1 VRLLD
6 LKFLLLEIS
15 VIDVITNGDLGILK
29 KDQQFVQIV
38 NLLIGGSPKK
48 KGLRKSETMQLM
60 KNASE
65 AKLRGGFYTP
75 PLIAKFILKWAVNGN
90 KNYDVLEPSCGD
102 GVFLE
107 QIKEKGFEYKSITAI
122 ETDEDE
128 VEKARKIH
136 LPKTNVI
143 NEDFL
148 TYCNSTRSEFDLVI
162 GNPPYIRYQYFNKEQ
177 RAEAEKIF
185 LRAGLKYSKLT
196 NAWVSFIVGSCL
208 LLKDKGKIGFVL
220 PAELL
225 QVSYAKQ
232 LRNYLTHFYNKI
244 NIVSFKKLV
253 FPLIQQEVVLLLCER
268 GNNGGHL
275 IEHLEL
281 KDASELENLDVTKL
295 KSPKK
300 KIDFK
305 SNKWTFY
312 FLSQK
317 EIDFIEKLLN
327 QKEIKPLS
335 HYANAEVGI
344 TTGSNEFFTISKE
357 TAEQFHLQNYTKRM
371 VGRSVQVPSAIFT
384 EQDWKENTKTGV
396 RAYFLKFPQ
405 IKELQKNKKA
415 IEYIKAGEEKKLNR
429 LYKCRIRDEWQIV
442 PSTWVSEALFIRRN
456 NIYPKLVVNEANAY
470 TTDTMH
476 RVTIKKDTK
485 LLSGNKVNMNAL
497 VASYYN
503 SLSLAFAEICGRS
516 HGGGALELMPNE
528 VESILLPYREENAE
542 LLDKIDSMMR
552 KGKNINEILEFTDKK
567 ILKVGYGFSDEEI
580 KLANNIWKKLLN
592 RRLGRN

>member
-1 VRLLD
+1 
-6 LKFLLLEIS
+6 
-15 VIDVITNGDLGILK
+15 
-29 KDQQFVQIV
+29 
-38 NLLIGGSPKK
+38 
-48 KGLRKSETMQLM
+48 M

-65 AKLRGGFYTP
+65 EKLRGG
-75 PLIAKFILKWAVNGN
+75 
-90 KNYDVLEPSCGD
+90 
-102 GVFLE
+102 
-107 QIKEKGFEYKSITAI
+107 EYKSITAI
-122 ETDEDE
+122 EIDEDE

-136 LPKTNVI
+136 LPKTKVI

-148 TYCNSTRSEFDLVI
+148 SYCNSTRNKFDLVI

-232 LRNYLTHFYNKI
+232 LRNFLAHFYNKI

-268 GNNGGHL
+268 GNNGEHL

-317 EIDFIEKLLN
+317 EIDFIENLLN
-327 QKEIKPLS
+327 QKEISPLS
-335 HYANAEVGI
+335 HYANVEVGI
-344 TTGSNEFFTISKE
+344 TTGANEFFTISKE
-357 TAEQFHLQNYTKRM
+357 TSEQFHLQNYTKRM

-384 EQDWKENTKTGV
+384 EQDWKENAKAGV

-405 IKELQKNKKA
+405 MKELQKNKKA
-415 IEYIKAGEEKKLNR
+415 VEYIKSGEEKK
-429 LYKCRIRDEWQIV
+429 I
-442 PSTWVSEALFIRRN
+442 
-456 NIYPKLVVNEANAY
+456 
-470 TTDTMH
+470 
-476 RVTIKKDTK
+476 
-485 LLSGNKVNMNAL
+485 NK
-497 VASYYN
+497 
-503 SLSLAFAEICGRS
+503 I
-516 HGGGALELMPNE
+516 
-528 VESILLPYREENAE
+528 
-542 LLDKIDSMMR
+542 
-552 KGKNINEILEFTDKK
+552 T
-567 ILKVGYGFSDEEI
+567 
-580 KLANNIWKKLLN
+580 ANNTLETKTFFILIVK
-592 RRLGRN
+592 R